1 MSDPK
6 AIEPVSGP
14 DAARRRPAEPMVPI
28 VRLPETRER
37 DAPELPPAAA
47 SASEPSP
54 AFRPYRVLLDP
65 ETRRL
70 FTEVIDTRT
79 GNVLLR
85 IPPGYVPPEDGAGDA
100 GGSGRREVEL

>member
-28 VRLPETRER
+28 VRSSEKRER
-37 DAPELPPAAA
+37 EAPEPPPAPV
-47 SASEPSP
+47 SVPEPSP
-54 AFRPYRVLLDP
+54 AFRPYRVMLDP

-85 IPPGYVPPEDGAGDA
+85 IPPGYVPSEEGAGDA
-100 GGSGRREVEL
+100 GTSGRREVEL

>member
-1 MSDPK
+1 MSEK
-6 AIEPVSGP
+6 KPVEGISSSES
-14 DAARRRPAEPMVPI
+14 ATRM
-28 VRLPETRER
+28 RLPEPAILTNRTHEAREK
-37 DAPELPPAAA
+37 DPPEPSPPPI
-47 SASEPSP
+47 EPSP

-85 IPPGYVPPEDGAGDA
+85 IPQGYAFNDDKANGTDA
-100 GGSGRREVEL
+100 PRQEIEL

>member
-1 MSDPK
+1 MSEK
-6 AIEPVSGP
+6 KSVEGISSSESAT
-14 DAARRRPAEPMVPI
+14 RM
-28 VRLPETRER
+28 RLPEPAIVTNRTLEAREK
-37 DAPELPPAAA
+37 DPPAPAPPPI
-47 SASEPSP
+47 EPSP

-85 IPPGYVPPEDGAGDA
+85 IPPGYASPEEKAADA
-100 GGSGRREVEL
+100 GITPRQEIEL

>member
-1 MSDPK
+1 MSEKKPVE
-6 AIEPVSGP
+6 AISSSEPTARVRSPEPVAMMGRTQERRAEGP
-14 DAARRRPAEPMVPI
+14 EPPPVP
-28 VRLPETRER
+28 V
-37 DAPELPPAAA
+37 
-47 SASEPSP
+47 EPSP

-85 IPPGYVPPEDGAGDA
+85 IPPGYAPSEALDE
-100 GGSGRREVEL
+100 SSKEIEL